1 VDRKR
6 EKNGEIIRPT
16 GDNGEVIKNSVK
28 ITNNSA
34 FNEEMNLLM
43 QVENE
48 IDFNQ
53 VSFDELGLKTV
64 KIKDIMKIDFLFI

>member
-1 VDRKR
+1 
-6 EKNGEIIRPT
+6 
-16 GDNGEVIKNSVK
+16 
-28 ITNNSA
+28 
-34 FNEEMNLLM
+34 MNLLM